1 MKTST
6 EIRNQFLQ
14 YFQQRQH
21 LIVPSAPIVAKDDPT
36 LLFNNSGM
44 AQFKDN
50 FLGIKPPKAPR
61 LADTQKCLR
70 ASGKH
75 NDLDDVGH
83 DTYHHTMFEM
93 LGNWSFGDYYKT
105 EAIEWAWDLLHNV
118 YGIPKE
124 DIYVTIFGG
133 DAGDKM
139 PEDVEALNEWK
150 KWVDEPHILR
160 GSKKDNFWEMGDTG
174 PCGPCSELHVDLRS
188 AEEKAAKPGRDLVNN
203 DHPQVVEIWNL
214 VFMEFNRKADKS
226 LEPLPAKNVDTG
238 MGYERLCMALQG
250 KKSNYDT
257 DLFRPYIDFL
267 EKEYGCQYGRTEEE
281 SIAMRV
287 VMDHIRSICFCIADG
302 QVPSNAK
309 AGHVVRRILRR
320 ASRYGFQFLGRT
332 EPFLYRLVDVLA
344 GIYADVFPEVNAQK
358 AFIKRVVEEEEKSFL
373 RTLEQG
379 TRLFDE
385 YLRTH
390 KGGNKEIDG
399 EFAFKLYDTY
409 GFPIDLTQVMARE
422 KGWTVDKTEY
432 DRLLDIQ
439 KGLGKADREVKT
451 GDWVEVNAMQ
461 GLPVF
466 TGYEN
471 TDGTAEIVRYRTLD
485 TAKGKVYQVVLNRTP
500 FYAESGG
507 QVGDTGYLRSPNEL
521 IRVLDTKKENDLIVH
536 FVDQLPE
543 KAAGEWSAEV
553 DAERRRLIRA
563 NHSAT
568 HLLHAALRRVLGT
581 HVEQK
586 GSLVSE
592 DILRFDFSHF
602 QKLTDEE
609 IAAVEEIVN
618 ARIVEGIALGERR
631 NVPIA
636 EAKTLGAMMLFG
648 EKYGDA
654 VRVITF
660 DPKFSV
666 ELCGGVHVQNTSE
679 IRLFKIKGEGS
690 ISTGVRRIEAVTSDG
705 AVDYMEKKL
714 STLNGLLELLRNPQD
729 PTKALE
735 SLLEANKKLEKDLQK
750 LQAAAVGDL
759 REGLVQRAKTLGGG
773 LTLIN
778 EVVEVPS
785 DKELKT
791 LAFDLRK
798 GMQNA
803 VIVLGAIFNE
813 KPMLNVVITEDL
825 EKSGK
830 VHAGNLVREIA
841 KEIQGGGGGQP
852 FFASA
857 GGKDASGLGRAV
869 AKAAELLG

>member
-1 MKTST
+1 V
-6 EIRNQFLQ
+6 I
-14 YFQQRQH
+14 
-21 LIVPSAPIVAKDDPT
+21 
-36 LLFNNSGM
+36 
-44 AQFKDN
+44 
-50 FLGIKPPKAPR
+50 
-61 LADTQKCLR
+61 
-70 ASGKH
+70 
-75 NDLDDVGH
+75 
-83 DTYHHTMFEM
+83 
-93 LGNWSFGDYYKT
+93 
-105 EAIEWAWDLLHNV
+105 
-118 YGIPKE
+118 
-124 DIYVTIFGG
+124 
-133 DAGDKM
+133 
-139 PEDVEALNEWK
+139 
-150 KWVDEPHILR
+150 
-160 GSKKDNFWEMGDTG
+160 
-174 PCGPCSELHVDLRS
+174 
-188 AEEKAAKPGRDLVNN
+188 
-203 DHPQVVEIWNL
+203 
-214 VFMEFNRKADKS
+214 
-226 LEPLPAKNVDTG
+226 
-238 MGYERLCMALQG
+238 
-250 KKSNYDT
+250 
-257 DLFRPYIDFL
+257 
-267 EKEYGCQYGRTEEE
+267 
-281 SIAMRV
+281 
-287 VMDHIRSICFCIADG
+287 
-302 QVPSNAK
+302 
-309 AGHVVRRILRR
+309 
-320 ASRYGFQFLGRT
+320 
-332 EPFLYRLVDVLA
+332 
-344 GIYADVFPEVNAQK
+344 
-358 AFIKRVVEEEEKSFL
+358 EEEEKSFL
-373 RTLEQG
+373 RTLERG
-379 TRLFDE
+379 TKLFDE

-390 KGGNKEIDG
+390 RGADKMIDG

-409 GFPIDLTQVMARE
+409 GFPVDLTKVMARE
-422 KGWTVDKTEY
+422 RGWTVDEKGYEA
-432 DRLLDIQ
+432 LLEAQ
-439 KGLGKADREVKT
+439 KGRGRADSEVKT
-451 GDWVEVNAMQ
+451 GDWVEVKAMD

-466 TGYEN
+466 IGYEN
-471 TDGTAEIVRYRTLD
+471 TEGTAEIVRYRTLD

-543 KAAGEWSAEV
+543 KPEGEWSAEV

-568 HLLHAALRRVLGT
+568 HLLHAALRKVLGT

-586 GSLVSE
+586 GSLVSDE
-592 DILRFDFSHF
+592 VLRFDFSHF
-602 QKLTDEE
+602 QKMTTEE
-609 IAAVEEIVN
+609 IAAVEEMVN
-618 ARIVEGIALGERR
+618 AKIVEGVALGERR

-660 DPKFSV
+660 DPKYSV

-679 IRLFKIKGEGS
+679 IRLFKIRSEGS

-705 AVDYMEKKL
+705 AVAYLEQKMAVLD
-714 STLNGLLELLRNPQD
+714 GLMDMLRNPQD

-735 SLLEANKKLEKDLQK
+735 ALLETNKKLEKDLQK

-759 REGLVQRAKTLGGG
+759 REGLLQRAKTVGG
-773 LTLIN
+773 LLLIN

-825 EKSGK
+825 EKAGK

-857 GGKDASGLGRAV
+857 GGKDASGLSRAV

>member
-1 MKTST
+1 MKTSS
-6 EIRNQFLQ
+6 EIRRQFLQ
-14 YFQQRQH
+14 FFQERQH
-21 LIVPSAPIVAKDDPT
+21 LIVESAPIIAKDDPT
-36 LLFNNSGM
+36 LMFNNSGM

-61 LADTQKCLR
+61 IADTQKCLR

-93 LGNWSFGDYYKT
+93 LGNWSFGDYYKA

-118 YGIPKE
+118 FEIPKD

-133 DAGDKM
+133 DAEDNM
-139 PEDVEALNEWK
+139 PEDVDALAEWK
-150 KWVDEPHILR
+150 KWVDESHILR

-188 AEEKAAKPGRDLVNN
+188 PAEKAAKPGRDFVNN

-226 LEPLPAKNVDTG
+226 LESLPAKNVDTG
-238 MGYERLCMALQG
+238 MGFERLCMALQG
-250 KKSNYDT
+250 KQSNYDT

-267 EKEYGCQYGRTEEE
+267 EKEYGCKYGRSEEE

-302 QVPSNAK
+302 QVPSNGK
-309 AGHVVRRILRR
+309 AGYVVRRILRR

-344 GIYADVFPEVNAQK
+344 AICADVFPEVNAQK
-358 AFIKRVVEEEEKSFL
+358 AFIKKVVEEEEKSFL
-373 RTLEQG
+373 RTLERG
-379 TRLFDE
+379 TKLFDE
-385 YLRTH
+385 YLREH
-390 KGGNKEIDG
+390 RGGDKILDG
-399 EFAFKLYDTY
+399 EFVFKLYDTF
-409 GFPIDLTQVMARE
+409 GFPDDLTVVMAKE
-422 KGWTVDKTEY
+422 KGWSVDVPKFKA
-432 DRLLDIQ
+432 LLQEQ
-439 KGLGKADREVKT
+439 KERGQVDSKVQT
-451 GDWVEVNAMQ
+451 GDWVEVQPMNGM
-461 GLPVF
+461 PVF
-466 TGYEN
+466 TGYE
-471 TDGTAEIVRYRTLD
+471 TTEGTAQITRYRTLD
-485 TAKGKVYQVVLNRTP
+485 TSKGKVYQVVLDRTP
-500 FYAESGG
+500 FYSESGG
-507 QVGDTGYLRSPNEL
+507 QVGDTGYLRSANEVL
-521 IRVLDTKKENDLIVH
+521 RVLDTKKENDLIIH
-536 FVDQLPE
+536 FVEELPE
-543 KAAGEWSAEV
+543 KATGEWTASV

-586 GSLVSE
+586 GSLVS
-592 DILRFDFSHF
+592 DQILRFDFSHF
-602 QKLTDEE
+602 QKMTDAE
-609 IAAVEEIVN
+609 IAEVERIVN
-618 ARIVEGIALGERR
+618 AKIAEGIALGERR

-636 EAKTLGAMMLFG
+636 EARTLGAMMLFG

-660 DPKFSV
+660 DPKYSV

-679 IRLFKIKGEGS
+679 IRLFKLVSEGS

-705 AVDYMEKKL
+705 AIAYFEQKL
-714 STLNGLLELLRNPQD
+714 AVLESLSGLLRNPQD
-729 PTKALE
+729 PSKALE
-735 SLLEANKKLEKDLQK
+735 ALIEGHKKLEKDLQK
-750 LQAAAVGDL
+750 LQSAAVGDL
-759 REGLVQRAKTLGGG
+759 KEGLIKRAKTVGA

-778 EVVEVPS
+778 EVVEVPN

-798 GMQNA
+798 GMTNA
-803 VIVLGAIFNE
+803 VIVLGALFDG

-825 EKSGK
+825 EKAGK

-841 KEIQGGGGGQP
+841 KEIQGGGGGQS

-857 GGKDASGLGRAV
+857 GGKDASGLAKAV
-869 AKAAELLG
+869 AKALDLVG

>member
-1 MKTST
+1 MKSSS
-6 EIRNQFLQ
+6 EIRSQFLSF
-14 YFQQRQH
+14 FQERQH
-21 LIVPSAPIVAKDDPT
+21 LIVESAPIIAKDDPT
-36 LLFNNSGM
+36 LMFNNSGM

-61 LADTQKCLR
+61 IADTQKCLR

-93 LGNWSFGDYYKT
+93 LGNWSFGDYYKK

-118 YGIPKE
+118 FGIPKD

-133 DAGDKM
+133 DAGDNM
-139 PEDVEALNEWK
+139 PEDIEALEEWK
-150 KWVDEPHILR
+150 KWVNEDHILR
-160 GSKKDNFWEMGDTG
+160 GNKKDNFWEMGDTG
-174 PCGPCSELHVDLRS
+174 PCGPCSELHIDIRTP
-188 AEEKAAKPGRDLVNN
+188 AEKAAQPGQELVNN
-203 DHPQVVEIWNL
+203 DHPQVVEVWNL

-226 LEPLPAKNVDTG
+226 LESLPAKNVDTG
-238 MGYERLCMALQG
+238 MGFERLCMALQG
-250 KKSNYDT
+250 KRSNYDT
-257 DLFRPYIDFL
+257 DVFKPYIDFL
-267 EKEYGCQYGRTEEE
+267 EKEYGCKYGRTEEE

-302 QVPSNAK
+302 QVPSNGK
-309 AGHVVRRILRR
+309 AGYVVRRILRR

-332 EPFLYRLVDVLA
+332 EPFLFRLVDVLA
-344 GIYADVFPEVNAQK
+344 AIYADVFPEVMAQK
-358 AFIKRVVEEEEKSFL
+358 AFIKKVVEEEEKSFL
-373 RTLEQG
+373 RTLERG
-379 TRLFDE
+379 TRMFDD
-385 YLRTH
+385 YVRDH
-390 KGGNKEIDG
+390 AGSSEIDG
-399 EFAFKLYDTY
+399 KFAFNLYDRF
-409 GFPIDLTQVMARE
+409 GFPIDLTKVMAKE
-422 KGWTVDKTEY
+422 KGLTVDEAGY
-432 DRLLDIQ
+432 EALLQQQ
-439 KGLGKADREVKT
+439 KDSGRTASEVKT
-451 GDWVEVNAMQ
+451 GDWVEVQPMNGM
-461 GLPVF
+461 PVF
-466 TGYEN
+466 TGYES
-471 TDGTAEIVRYRTLD
+471 TSGAAAITRYRTLE
-485 TAKGKVYQVVLNRTP
+485 TAKGNVYQIILDQTP

-507 QVGDTGYLRSPNEL
+507 QVGDTGVLRSANE
-521 IRVLDTKKENDLIVH
+521 IIQVLDTKKENDLIIH

-543 KAAGEWSAEV
+543 NAAAEWDAEV

-586 GSLVSE
+586 GSLVN
-592 DILRFDFSHF
+592 DQILRFDFSHF
-602 QKLTDEE
+602 QKMSDAE
-609 IAAVEEIVN
+609 IAEVERIVN
-618 ARIVEGIALGERR
+618 SKIAEGIALGERR
-631 NVPIA
+631 NVAIA
-636 EAKTLGAMMLFG
+636 EARTLGAMMLFG

-660 DPKFSV
+660 DPKYSV
-666 ELCGGVHVQNTSE
+666 ELCGGVHVQNTAE
-679 IRLFKIKGEGS
+679 IRLFKLVSEGS

-705 AVDYMEKKL
+705 AIAYLEQKL
-714 STLNGLLELLRNPQD
+714 ATLDSLMGLLRNTQD
-729 PTKALE
+729 PAKTLE
-735 SLLEANKKLEKDLQK
+735 NLIESNRKLEKDLQK

-759 REGLVQRAKTLGGG
+759 KEGLLQKARLVGGIN
-773 LTLIN
+773 LIN

-798 GMQNA
+798 GLTNA
-803 VIVLGAIFNE
+803 VIVLGALFDG

-825 EKSGK
+825 EQAGK

-841 KEIQGGGGGQP
+841 KEIQGGGGGQS

-869 AKAAELLG
+869 AKAAELLGK

>member
-1 MKTST
+1 MKTSS
-6 EIRNQFLQ
+6 EIRSQFLQ
-14 YFQQRQH
+14 FFQERQH
-21 LIVPSAPIVAKDDPT
+21 LIVESAPIIAKDDPT
-36 LLFNNSGM
+36 LMFNNSGM

-50 FLGIKPPKAPR
+50 FLGIKPPKSPR
-61 LADTQKCLR
+61 IADTQKCLR

-93 LGNWSFGDYYKT
+93 LGNWSFGDYYKSD
-105 EAIEWAWDLLHNV
+105 AIAWAWDLLHNTF
-118 YGIPKE
+118 GIPKE

-133 DAGDKM
+133 DEGDNM
-139 PEDVEALNEWK
+139 PEDVEALEEWK
-150 KWVDEPHILR
+150 KWVDESHILR

-174 PCGPCSELHVDLRS
+174 PCGPCSELHVDIRS
-188 AEEKAAKPGRDLVNN
+188 AAEKAKSPGRDHVNN

-226 LEPLPAKNVDTG
+226 LESLPAKNVDTG
-238 MGYERLCMALQG
+238 MGFERLCMALQG
-250 KKSNYDT
+250 KQSNYDT

-267 EKEYGCQYGRTEEE
+267 EKEYGCKYGRTEEE

-302 QVPSNAK
+302 QVPSNGK
-309 AGHVVRRILRR
+309 AGYVVRRILRR

-332 EPFLYRLVDVLA
+332 EPFLYRLVDVLTA
-344 GIYADVFPEVNAQK
+344 IYADVFPEVNAQK
-358 AFIKRVVEEEEKSFL
+358 AFIKRVIEEEEKSFL
-373 RTLEQG
+373 RTLERG

-385 YLRTH
+385 YVREH
-390 KGGNKEIDG
+390 QNNVRIIDG
-399 EFAFKLYDTY
+399 QFAFNLYDRF
-409 GFPIDLTQVMARE
+409 GFPIDLTKVMAKE
-422 KGWTVDKTEY
+422 QGWSVDEETFEA
-432 DRLLDIQ
+432 LL
-439 KGLGKADREVKT
+439 KAQRDGGRTAGEVKT
-451 GDWVEVNAMQ
+451 GDWVEVQPMNGM
-461 GLPVF
+461 PVF
-466 TGYEN
+466 TGYE
-471 TDGTAEIVRYRTLD
+471 TTEGTSQITRYRTLE
-485 TAKGKVYQVVLNRTP
+485 TAKGKVYQVVLDRTP

-507 QVGDTGYLRSPNEL
+507 QVGDTGFLRSANET
-521 IRVLDTKKENDLIVH
+521 IKVLDTKKENDLIIH
-536 FVDQLPE
+536 FVEELPE
-543 KAAGEWSAEV
+543 IATGEWSAEV

-586 GSLVSE
+586 GSLVS
-592 DILRFDFSHF
+592 DQILRFDFSHF
-602 QKLTDEE
+602 QKMTDAE
-609 IAAVEEIVN
+609 ITEVERIVN
-618 ARIVEGIALGERR
+618 SKIADGIALSERR
-631 NVPIA
+631 NVPIS

-660 DPKFSV
+660 DPKYSV

-679 IRLFKIKGEGS
+679 IRLFKLVSEGS

-705 AVDYMEKKL
+705 AITYMEQKL
-714 STLNGLLELLRNPQD
+714 AILESLTDLLRNPQD
-729 PTKALE
+729 PAKALE
-735 SLLEANKKLEKDLQK
+735 TLLDANKKLEKDLQK

-759 REGLVQRAKTLGGG
+759 KEGLLARAKSVGN

-798 GMQNA
+798 GLTNA
-803 VIVLGAIFNE
+803 VIVLGAIFDG

-825 EKSGK
+825 DAAKT
-830 VHAGNLVREIA
+830 VNAGNLIREIA
-841 KEIQGGGGGQP
+841 KEIQGGGGGQS

-857 GGKDASGLGRAV
+857 GGKDAAGIAKAV
-869 AKAAELLG
+869 AKAEGLLG

>member
-1 MKTST
+1 MKTAH
-6 EIRNQFLQ
+6 EIRTQFLA
-14 YFQQRQH
+14 FFEARQH
-21 LIVPSAPIVAKDDPT
+21 LIVDSAPIIAKDDPT
-36 LLFNNSGM
+36 LMFNNSGM

-50 FLGIKPPKAPR
+50 FLGIKPPKAVR
-61 LADTQKCLR
+61 IADTQKCLR

-93 LGNWSFGDYYKT
+93 LGNWSFGDYYKK
-105 EAIEWAWDLLHNV
+105 EAIEWAWELLHKV

-133 DAGDKM
+133 DAGDNM
-139 PEDVEALNEWK
+139 PEDVEALAEWK
-150 KWVDEPHILR
+150 KWVDEDHILR
-160 GSKKDNFWEMGDTG
+160 GNKKDNFWEMGDTG
-174 PCGPCSELHVDLRS
+174 PCGPCSELHIDLRS
-188 AEEKAAKPGRDLVNN
+188 SEIKATIPGRDRVNQ
-203 DHPQVVEIWNL
+203 DDPQVVEVWNL

-226 LEPLPAKNVDTG
+226 LESLPAKNVDTG
-238 MGYERLCMALQG
+238 MGFERLCMALQG

-257 DLFRPYIDFL
+257 DVFRPYIDFL
-267 EKEYGCQYGRTEEE
+267 EKEYGCKYGRTDEE

-309 AGHVVRRILRR
+309 AGYVVRRILRR

-344 GIYADVFPEVNAQK
+344 GIYADVFPEVAAQK
-358 AFIKRVVEEEEKSFL
+358 AFIKKVVEEEEKSFL
-373 RTLEQG
+373 RTLERG
-379 TRLFDE
+379 TRMFDD
-385 YLRTH
+385 YIRDH
-390 KGGNKEIDG
+390 ASSKVIDG
-399 EFAFKLYDTY
+399 KFAFNLYDTF
-409 GFPIDLTQVMARE
+409 GFPVDLTKVMARE
-422 KGWTVDKTEY
+422 KGWVVDEVAFEA
-432 DRLLDIQ
+432 LLEEQ
-439 KGLGKADREVKT
+439 KSRSRADSEVKM
-451 GDWVEVNAMQ
+451 GDWVEVFPMV
-461 GLPVF
+461 GMPVF

-471 TDGTAEIVRYRTLD
+471 TAGTAKMARYRTVD
-485 TAKGKVYQVVLNRTP
+485 TAKGKVYQVVLDQTP

-507 QVGDTGYLRSPNEL
+507 QVGDTGVLRSANEIL
-521 IRVLDTKKENDLIVH
+521 RVLDTKKENDLIVH

-543 KAAGEWSAEV
+543 NPGAAWDAEV
-553 DAERRRLIRA
+553 DAARRRLIRA

-586 GSLVSE
+586 GSLVS
-592 DILRFDFSHF
+592 DQILRFDFSHF
-602 QKLTDEE
+602 QKMTDAE
-609 IAAVEEIVN
+609 IATVEQIVN
-618 ARIVEGIALGERR
+618 SKIAEGIALGERR

-636 EAKTLGAMMLFG
+636 EARNLGAMMLFG

-660 DPKFSV
+660 DPKYSV
-666 ELCGGVHVQNTSE
+666 ELCGGVHVQNTAE
-679 IRLFKIKGEGS
+679 IRLFKLVSEGS

-705 AVDYMEKKL
+705 AIAYMEQKL
-714 STLNGLLELLRNPQD
+714 AVLDSLTSLLRNPQD
-729 PTKALE
+729 PAKSLE
-735 SLLEANKKLEKDLQK
+735 SLLDANRKLEKDLQK

-759 REGLVQRAKTLGGG
+759 KDGLLQKAKTVGS

-798 GMQNA
+798 GLTNA
-803 VIVLGAIFNE
+803 VIVLGAVFDG

-825 EKSGK
+825 EQAGK

-841 KEIQGGGGGQP
+841 KEIQGGGGGQS

-869 AKAAELLG
+869 AKAAELVG

>member
-1 MKTST
+1 MKSSS
-6 EIRNQFLQ
+6 EIRSQFLSF
-14 YFQQRQH
+14 FQERQH
-21 LIVPSAPIVAKDDPT
+21 LIVESAPIIAKDDPT
-36 LLFNNSGM
+36 LMFNNSGM

-61 LADTQKCLR
+61 IADTQKCLR

-105 EAIEWAWDLLHNV
+105 EAIQWAWELLHDV
-118 YGIPKE
+118 FEIPKA

-133 DAGDKM
+133 DAGDNM
-139 PEDVEALNEWK
+139 PEDVEALEEWK
-150 KWVDEPHILR
+150 KYVDEDHILR
-160 GSKKDNFWEMGDTG
+160 GNKKDNFWEMGDTG
-174 PCGPCSELHVDLRS
+174 PCGPCSELHIDLRS
-188 AEEKAAKPGRDLVNN
+188 PEEKAAKPGRDLVNN
-203 DHPQVVEIWNL
+203 DHPQVVEVWNL

-226 LEPLPAKNVDTG
+226 LESLPAKNVDTG
-238 MGYERLCMALQG
+238 MGFERLCMALQG

-257 DLFRPYIDFL
+257 DVFRPYIDFL
-267 EKEYGCQYGRTEEE
+267 EKEYGCKYGRTEEE

-302 QVPSNAK
+302 QVPSNGK
-309 AGHVVRRILRR
+309 AGYVVRRILRR

-344 GIYADVFPEVNAQK
+344 GIYADVFPEVVAQK
-358 AFIKRVVEEEEKSFL
+358 AFIKKVVEEEEKSFL
-373 RTLEQG
+373 RTLERG

-385 YLRTH
+385 YIGTH
-390 KGGNKEIDG
+390 SGDKVIDG
-399 EFAFKLYDTY
+399 AFAFKLYDTF
-409 GFPIDLTQVMARE
+409 GFPVDLTKVMAKE
-422 KGWTVDKTEY
+422 KGWTVDEKTYEA
-432 DRLLDIQ
+432 LLEEQ
-439 KGLGKADREVKT
+439 KGKGRSNSEVKM
-451 GDWVEVNAMQ
+451 GDWVEVQPMNGM
-461 GLPVF
+461 PVF
-466 TGYEN
+466 TGYES
-471 TDGTAEIVRYRTLD
+471 TTGTAAITRYRTVE
-485 TAKGKVYQVVLNRTP
+485 TAKGPVFQVILDKTP

-507 QVGDTGYLRSPNEL
+507 QVGDTGVLRSPNE
-521 IRVLDTKKENDLIVH
+521 IIQVLDTKKENDLIVH
-536 FVDQLPE
+536 VVDQLPE
-543 KAAGEWSAEV
+543 NAAAEWDAEV
-553 DAERRRLIRA
+553 DAARRRLIRA

-568 HLLHAALRRVLGT
+568 HLVHAALRRVLGT

-586 GSLVSE
+586 GSLVNE
-592 DILRFDFSHF
+592 NILRFDFSHF
-602 QKLTDEE
+602 QKVTDAE
-609 IAAVEEIVN
+609 IAEVEQIVN
-618 ARIVEGIALGERR
+618 SKIAEGIALSERR

-660 DPKFSV
+660 DQKYSV

-679 IRLFKIKGEGS
+679 IRLFKLVSEGS
-690 ISTGVRRIEAVTSDG
+690 ISTGVRRIEAVTGDG
-705 AVDYMEKKL
+705 AIAYLEQKL
-714 STLNGLLELLRNPQD
+714 TTLESLTDLLRNPQD
-729 PTKALE
+729 PARALE
-735 SLLEANKKLEKDLQK
+735 TLIERNRKLEKDLEK

-759 REGLVQRAKTLGGG
+759 REGLLQKAKAVGGYS
-773 LTLIN
+773 LIS

-798 GMQNA
+798 GLSNA
-803 VIVLGAIFNE
+803 VIVLGAVFDG

-830 VHAGNLVREIA
+830 VHAGNLVRQIA
-841 KEIQGGGGGQP
+841 KEIQGGGGGQA

-857 GGKDASGLGRAV
+857 GGKDASGIARAV